1 MEEVFVI
8 PASRSRLTDDQE
20 EDTSFLVHKLVFH
33 GDAKQLSSLLDKDP
47 QSVDVNQK
55 DVHGKNH

>member
-1 MEEVFVI
+1 MEPVCVI

-20 EDTSFLVHKLVFH
+20 DTSFLVHKHVFH
-33 GDAKQLSSLLDKDP
+33 GDAKQLSSLLDNDP
-47 QSVDVNQK
+47 QSVDINQK